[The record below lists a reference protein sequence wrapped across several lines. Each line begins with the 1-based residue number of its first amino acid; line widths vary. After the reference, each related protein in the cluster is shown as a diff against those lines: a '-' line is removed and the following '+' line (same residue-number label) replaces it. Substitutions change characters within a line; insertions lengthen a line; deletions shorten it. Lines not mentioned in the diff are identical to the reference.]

1 MVRAEATPLKQ
12 SLEFLVPVAE
22 QIQTWD
28 AEKKAEAAG
37 VVAFFEKD
45 PEREKYITRL
55 TPADGR

>member
-1 MVRAEATPLKQ
+1 M
-12 SLEFLVPVAE
+12 PVAE